1 MPQTHAAQYLG
12 LCGGRKCSS
21 IERVFAAER
30 WQLCVEIEF
39 RWHVAVFGCK
49 EPHVLHCH
57 RQMWCTRHVSI
68 QPIQT
73 FNLIASHCLGFLF
86 SFFVWSQRKL
96 LHQPNEDGQ
105 NVWKT
110 LSHLGR
116 LHRCIATYTTGNY
129 FLTFEVN
136 SVNFN
141 EYAFLWISDS
151 SRWCNLSAR
160 GKDAKF
166 FVIGK
171 FHIFV
176 RQQENNCEKTHWWLR
191 ACHRPLSQRQFL
203 AHCILHCMR
212 NVEANPRRTL
222 TPNTFVR
229 RYVCEAILFFLGLLN
244 MEARK
249 IGWTQSQAG
258 RQQASRMHTPNNQSM
273 KCTTYSAVYGV
284 YVLRSHAISR

>member
-1 MPQTHAAQYLG
+1 MQFVGAWQR
-12 LCGGRKCSS
+12 RK
-21 IERVFAAER
+21 V
-30 WQLCVEIEF
+30 
-39 RWHVAVFGCK
+39 
-49 EPHVLHCH
+49 
-57 RQMWCTRHVSI
+57 
-68 QPIQT
+68 
-73 FNLIASHCLGFLF
+73 
-86 SFFVWSQRKL
+86 
-96 LHQPNEDGQ
+96 
-105 NVWKT
+105 
-110 LSHLGR
+110 
-116 LHRCIATYTTGNY
+116 
-129 FLTFEVN
+129 
-136 SVNFN
+136 
-141 EYAFLWISDS
+141 
-151 SRWCNLSAR
+151 
-160 GKDAKF
+160 

-284 YVLRSHAISR
+284 YVLRSHAISRKRKKKHFTVNYPIQLSSKWVFALTQFNK